1 MTKEQKRYIKTGI
14 LFTIII
20 FISIWGVNY
29 IRSNE
34 LFSNQTKLYGVY
46 SDVKE
51 LSEGNH
57 VFLNG
62 TKIGKVS
69 KVSFL
74 NGNLNKLVVE
84 FHINKE
90 IKIPDSSVAK
100 IVSTDLMGTMGL
112 RIILNKKKT
121 DKYYESGDTLIT
133 DVESSISEEVN
144 RQILPL
150 KIKTE
155 NMLGTL
161 DSLLVA
167 FRSVFNPKTRANIKQ
182 SFAHIQVTLKNL
194 EHTTN
199 TLDTLMTSE
208 KARIAHI
215 IDNAESITD
224 NLKNNNE
231 NIEKILSNFGN
242 ISDTLAASN
251 FVNVIHNADTAIAQL
266 NTILDKVESGKG
278 SLGLLLKDEK
288 LYNELK
294 KASVDLDDLLLDI
307 KNNPKRYVRFSAVD
321 FGKKII
327 INENKTDSVP
337 ENE

>member
-20 FISIWGVNY
+20 FITIWGVNY
-29 IRSNE
+29 IRSND
-34 LFSNQTKLYGVY
+34 LISNQIKLYGVY

-69 KVSFL
+69 KVDFL
-74 NGNLNKLVVE
+74 NGDLNKLVVE
-84 FHINKE
+84 FQIRNG
-90 IKIPDSSVAK
+90 IQIPDSSIAM
-100 IVSTDLMGTMGL
+100 ITSTDIMGTKGL
-112 RIILNKKKT
+112 KIILNKNKT
-121 DKYYESGDTLIT
+121 DKYYKSGDTLISK
-133 DVESSISEEVN
+133 VENSLSEEVN
-144 RQILPL
+144 KQILPL
-150 KIKTE
+150 KLKTE

-161 DSLLVA
+161 DSLLIA
-167 FRSVFNPKTRANIKQ
+167 FRSVFNPKTRSNIKQ
-182 SFAHIQVTLKNL
+182 SFEHIQITLKNL

-208 KARIAHI
+208 KARIARI

-231 NIEKILSNFGN
+231 NIEKILSNFGD
-242 ISDTLAASN
+242 ISDSLSASG
-251 FVNVIHNADTAIAQL
+251 FVNIIHNADTAIFKL
-266 NTILDKVESGKG
+266 NTVLNKIEKGEG
-278 SLGLLLKDEK
+278 SLGLLIQDEK

-294 KASVDLDDLLLDI
+294 KASSDLDDLLLDI

-327 INENKTDSVP
+327 IQSSDSIPKNE
-337 ENE
+337 

>member
-1 MTKEQKRYIKTGI
+1 MTKEQKRYVKTGI

-20 FISIWGVNY
+20 FISIWGIDY
-29 IRSNE
+29 IRSND
-34 LFSNQTKLYGVY
+34 LISNQIKLYGVY
-46 SDVKE
+46 SNVKE

-69 KVSFL
+69 KIDFL
-74 NGNLNKLVVE
+74 NGDLNKLVVE
-84 FHINKE
+84 FQIRNG
-90 IKIPDSSVAK
+90 IQIPDSSIAM
-100 IVSTDLMGTMGL
+100 ITSTDIMGTKGL
-112 RIILNKKKT
+112 KIILNKNKT
-121 DKYYESGDTLIT
+121 DKYYKSGDTLISK
-133 DVESSISEEVN
+133 VENSLSEEVN
-144 RQILPL
+144 KQILPL
-150 KIKTE
+150 KLKTE

-161 DSLLVA
+161 DSLLIA
-167 FRSVFNPKTRANIKQ
+167 FRSVFNPKTRSNIKQ
-182 SFAHIQVTLKNL
+182 SFEHIQITLKNL

-208 KARIAHI
+208 KARIARI

-242 ISDTLAASN
+242 ISDSLSASG
-251 FVNVIHNADTAIAQL
+251 FVNIIHNADTAIFKL
-266 NTILDKVESGKG
+266 NTVLNKIEKGEG
-278 SLGLLLKDEK
+278 SLGLLIQDEK

-294 KASVDLDDLLLDI
+294 KASSDLDDLLLDI

-327 INENKTDSVP
+327 IQSSDSIPKNE
-337 ENE
+337 

>member
-1 MTKEQKRYIKTGI
+1 MTKEQKRYVKTGI

-29 IRSNE
+29 IRSND
-34 LFSNQTKLYGVY
+34 LLSNQIKLYGVY

-74 NGNLNKLVVE
+74 NGDLNKLVVE
-84 FHINKE
+84 FHIRND
-90 IKIPDSSVAK
+90 IKIPDSSIAM
-100 IVSTDLMGTMGL
+100 ITSTDLMGTMGL
-112 RIILNKKKT
+112 KIILNKNKKVKT
-121 DKYYESGDTLIT
+121 YYKSGDTLFSK
-133 DVESSISEEVN
+133 VENSLSEEVN
-144 RQILPL
+144 KQILPL

-155 NMLGTL
+155 NMIGTL

-167 FRSVFNPKTRANIKQ
+167 FRLVFNPKTRSNIKQ
-182 SFAHIQVTLKNL
+182 SFEHIQITLKNL

-199 TLDTLMTSE
+199 TLDTLMSSE
-208 KARIAHI
+208 KMRIARI
-215 IDNAESITD
+215 IDNAESITN

-242 ISDTLAASN
+242 ISDSLSASG
-251 FVNVIHNADTAIAQL
+251 FVNIIHNADKAVFKL
-266 NTILDKVESGKG
+266 NSILDKIDKGEG
-278 SLGLLLKDEK
+278 SLGLLLKDEE

-294 KASVDLDDLLLDI
+294 KASGDLDDLLLDI
-307 KNNPKRYVRFSAVD
+307 KNNPKRYVRFSAID

-327 INENKTDSVP
+327 IQSSDSIPKNE
-337 ENE
+337 

>member
-20 FISIWGVNY
+20 FITIWGVNY
-29 IRSNE
+29 IRSND
-34 LFSNQTKLYGVY
+34 LISNQIKLYGVY

-69 KVSFL
+69 KVDFL
-74 NGNLNKLVVE
+74 NGDLNKLVVE
-84 FHINKE
+84 FQIRNG
-90 IKIPDSSVAK
+90 IQIPDSSIAM
-100 IVSTDLMGTMGL
+100 ITSTDIMGTMGL
-112 RIILNKKKT
+112 KIILNKNKT
-121 DKYYESGDTLIT
+121 DKYYKSGDTLISK
-133 DVESSISEEVN
+133 VENSLSEEVN
-144 RQILPL
+144 KQILPL
-150 KIKTE
+150 KLKTE

-161 DSLLVA
+161 DSLLIA
-167 FRSVFNPKTRANIKQ
+167 FRSVFNPKTRSNIKQ
-182 SFAHIQVTLKNL
+182 SFEHIQITLKNL

-208 KARIAHI
+208 KARIARI

-242 ISDTLAASN
+242 ISDSLSASG
-251 FVNVIHNADTAIAQL
+251 FVNIIHNADTAIFKL
-266 NTILDKVESGKG
+266 NTVLNKIEKGEG
-278 SLGLLLKDEK
+278 SLGLLIQDEK

-294 KASVDLDDLLLDI
+294 KASSDLDDLLLDI

-327 INENKTDSVP
+327 IQSSDSIPKNE
-337 ENE
+337 